1 MSVRTVLL
9 NRMYINGEWVKA
21 ESNESFPVMNPAN
34 SQQIGSVPLGGKAD
48 AKLAVDAAYS
58 AFKKWAAKTS
68 EERSHL
74 LRRWHD
80 AILDNKTEIA
90 ETLVLEQ
97 GKPMREA
104 LGEIASAASY
114 IAWYAEEAKR
124 IYGETVPSSAPNKR
138 ILVLKQPV
146 GVAALITPWNFPAS
160 MIVRKA
166 APALASGCTV
176 VVKPAEET
184 PLTALKLAEAAEL
197 AGIPAGVFNVVT
209 GNPEEIGNAWLEDPR
224 VRKISFTGS
233 TEVGK
238 MLMRKASS
246 QVKKISLELGGHAP
260 FIICKDADIEEAV
273 QGVIASK
280 FRNTG
285 QTCICANRVYVE
297 APIAE
302 EFTKLLAAE
311 TKRLVV
317 GNGLEP
323 GTQIGPLIN
332 EAAYQKVQSHIEDA
346 LAKDGKLEC
355 GGNRITEFEKG
366 YFIEPTIISNAHD
379 DMKIMH
385 EETFGP
391 VAPVAVFHTLD
402 EVIERANNTSYGLA
416 AYAFTQN
423 LKTAVT
429 LMENLEYGIVGI
441 NDSIPTV
448 AQAPFGGMKE
458 SGIGREGGRQGIEEY
473 LEVKYVSV
481 KI

>member
-346 LAKDGKLEC
+346 LAKDGKIEC

-379 DMKIMH
+379 DMKVMQ

>member
-9 NRMYINGEWVKA
+9 NRMFINGEWVKA
-21 ESNESFPVMNPAN
+21 QSNESFPVLNPAN
-34 SQQIGSVPLGGKAD
+34 QQTIGSVPLGGKED
-48 AKLAVDAAYS
+48 AKLAVDAAS
-58 AFKKWAAKTS
+58 AAFKKWSAKTA

-80 AILDNKTEIA
+80 AIMDNKTDIA

-114 IAWYAEEAKR
+114 ISWYAEEAKR

-160 MIVRKA
+160 MIARKA

-209 GNPEEIGNAWLEDPR
+209 GNPEEIGNAFMEDPR

-233 TEVGK
+233 TAVGK

-246 QVKKISLELGGHAP
+246 NVKKISLELGGHAP
-260 FIICKDADIEEAV
+260 FIICKDANIDEAV
-273 QGVIASK
+273 EGVIASK
-280 FRNTG
+280 FRNAG

-297 APIAE
+297 APIAD
-302 EFTKLLAAE
+302 EFTRRLAEE
-311 TKRLVV
+311 TKKLVV
-317 GNGLEP
+317 GNGLDP
-323 GTQIGPLIN
+323 ATQIGPLIN
-332 EAAYQKVQSHIEDA
+332 EAAFQKVQSHITDA
-346 LAKDGKLEC
+346 LAKNGKIEC
-355 GGNRITEFEKG
+355 GGRRITELDKG
-366 YFIEPTIISNAHD
+366 YFLEPTIISGARD
-379 DMKIMH
+379 DMKIMQ

-391 VAPVAVFHTLD
+391 VAPVAVFDTL
-402 EVIERANNTSYGLA
+402 EEAIERANNSSYGLA
-416 AYAFTQN
+416 AYVFTEN

-429 LMENLEYGIVGI
+429 LMEKLEYGIVGV
-441 NDSIPTV
+441 NDSLPTV

-458 SGIGREGGRQGIEEY
+458 SGIGREGGHQGIDEY
-473 LEVKYVSV
+473 LEVKYVSL

>member
-379 DMKIMH
+379 DMKVMH

>member
-21 ESNESFPVMNPAN
+21 ESNEFFPVMNPAN

-58 AFKKWAAKTS
+58 AFKKWAAKTA

>member
-346 LAKDGKLEC
+346 LAKDGKIEC

-379 DMKIMH
+379 DMKVMH

>member
-58 AFKKWAAKTS
+58 AFKKWAAKTA

-379 DMKIMH
+379 DMKVMQ